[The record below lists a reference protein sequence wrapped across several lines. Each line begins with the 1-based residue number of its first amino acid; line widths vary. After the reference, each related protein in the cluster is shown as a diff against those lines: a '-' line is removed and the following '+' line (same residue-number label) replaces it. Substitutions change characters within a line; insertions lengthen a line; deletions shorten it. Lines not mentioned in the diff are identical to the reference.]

1 MVVIAVVAQVYVT
14 LVPPEG
20 TKDNVLF
27 SSFVDSVITL
37 PVHRQP
43 VQRPCHGLRHVLVT
57 GDAASDHR
65 GHGECQQHRP
75 QSH

>member
-1 MVVIAVVAQVYVT
+1 MVAIAAVAVT

-27 SSFVDSVITL
+27 FSFVDSVITL

-43 VQRPCHGLRHVLVT
+43 DQRPCHGLRHVLVT

-65 GHGECQQHRP
+65 GHAECQQHRP